1 SSQPKRRLRRRGR
14 RRRFS
19 PVTTTTEAHACR
31 CSAVLHPTAVSRTL
45 SLVDP
50 STGDPHPSGPKNFG
64 GIRGAVVLA
73 ERSCLQK
80 YQFSHGDVVLFK
92 CPSDHRELFVKR
104 LIALP
109 GEWMQ
114 LPGTPDIIKIPEG
127 HCWVE
132 GDNAA
137 CSWDSRSFGPI
148 PLGLIKGRVAHVIW
162 PPSKIGRVDTKMPEN
177 RISPL

>member
-1 SSQPKRRLRRRGR
+1 VLIRLL
-14 RRRFS
+14 
-19 PVTTTTEAHACR
+19 E
-31 CSAVLHPTAVSRTL
+31 L
-45 SLVDP
+45 
-50 STGDPHPSGPKNFG
+50 
-64 GIRGAVVLA
+64 GAVVLA

-137 CSWDSRSFGPI
+137 CSWDSRSFGPVSYFCSFSCLI
-148 PLGLIKGRVAHVIW
+148 PVQHATLISHKFG
-162 PPSKIGRVDTKMPEN
+162 
-177 RISPL
+177 

>member
-1 SSQPKRRLRRRGR
+1 MENGNLCRLL
-14 RRRFS
+14 
-19 PVTTTTEAHACR
+19 E
-31 CSAVLHPTAVSRTL
+31 L
-45 SLVDP
+45 
-50 STGDPHPSGPKNFG
+50 
-64 GIRGAVVLA
+64 GAVVLA

-137 CSWDSRSFGPI
+137 CSWDSRSFGPEVDGIKDSMGGVRVSSASGMIGPPRI

>member
-1 SSQPKRRLRRRGR
+1 LLERLL
-14 RRRFS
+14 
-19 PVTTTTEAHACR
+19 E
-31 CSAVLHPTAVSRTL
+31 L
-45 SLVDP
+45 
-50 STGDPHPSGPKNFG
+50 
-64 GIRGAVVLA
+64 GAVVLA

>member
-1 SSQPKRRLRRRGR
+1 MVMLFCSSECLEFEEKIDAFVPRLLDVAYLII
-14 RRRFS
+14 
-19 PVTTTTEAHACR
+19 PYMICR
-31 CSAVLHPTAVSRTL
+31 
-45 SLVDP
+45 
-50 STGDPHPSGPKNFG
+50 
-64 GIRGAVVLA
+64 
-73 ERSCLQK
+73 
-80 YQFSHGDVVLFK
+80 

-137 CSWDSRSFGPI
+137 CSWDSRSFGPVSYFCSFSCLI
-148 PLGLIKGRVAHVIW
+148 PVQHATLISHKFG
-162 PPSKIGRVDTKMPEN
+162 
-177 RISPL
+177 